1 MVTDIQ
7 KIHERQS
14 IIVIDDYLSKS
25 ELEKFQKHFYDVA
38 GEIFGNEMEEPS
50 SRQWF
55 DCWDEH
61 DFSDICKDLFL
72 LSSQYFDNSKCIGY
86 EFWVRK
92 NSRPDSWHF
101 DIDEKA
107 RKLGKTSYPTCTVI
121 FYPDVSFLNGGRIHI
136 EDTII
141 TPKTNRVIIFS
152 PNVEHFV
159 EEFTG
164 KRSGILVLPRE
175 VSLINKEIFIED
187 CVEDYPED

>member
-1 MVTDIQ
+1 M
-7 KIHERQS
+7 
-14 IIVIDDYLSKS
+14 
-25 ELEKFQKHFYDVA
+25 EK
-38 GEIFGNEMEEPS
+38 PS

-61 DFSDICKDLFL
+61 KFSDICKDLFL
-72 LSSQYFDNSKCIGY
+72 LSSQYFDTSKCIGY

-107 RKLGKTSYPTCTVI
+107 KKLGKTSYPVCTII
-121 FYPDVSFLNGGRIHI
+121 FYPEVSHLNGGRIHI

-152 PNVEHFV
+152 ANVEHFV

-164 KRSGILVLPRE
+164 KRCGILVLPRE
-175 VSLINKEIFIED
+175 VSLIEKEIFIED
-187 CVEDYPED
+187 CTDD

>member
-1 MVTDIQ
+1 MITDIQ

-25 ELEKFQKHFYDVA
+25 ELEKFQKYFYEKAED
-38 GEIFGNEMEEPS
+38 IFGNEMEKPS

-55 DCWDEH
+55 DCWDKH
-61 DFSDICKDLFL
+61 KFSDICKDLFL

-107 RKLGKTSYPTCTVI
+107 KKLGKTSYPTCTII
-121 FYPDVSFLNGGRIHI
+121 FYPEVSHLNGGRIHI

-152 PNVEHFV
+152 ANVEHFV

-164 KRSGILVLPRE
+164 KRCGILVLPRE
-175 VSLINKEIFIED
+175 VPLIKKEIFIED
-187 CVEDYPED
+187 CAED